1 MSEAALTL
9 STAPIW
15 SADVVRECLRHSIL
29 LVRTS
34 QLHVRS
40 LRGQLDEHDVPE
52 SLLRVVRDTHNPH
65 TRLIVEAD
73 DLMLRGVLR
82 S

>member
-15 SADVVRECLRHSIL
+15 SADVVSRCSSRSIPYT
-29 LVRTS
+29 RTS

-40 LRGQLDEHDVPE
+40 LRGQLDEHDVAE

>member
-1 MSEAALTL
+1 MTL

-15 SADVVRECLRHSIL
+15 SADAVSKCLHQSML

-40 LRGQLDEHDVPE
+40 LRGQLDEHDVAE